1 MSKPTW
7 EKENSHRLPSVL
19 LPGFI
24 KDTEPL
30 RTENSKA
37 TWRKCIKARIP
48 ELPGKD
54 LECET
59 HPDRTALKP
68 TSPIWITPH
77 VLATK

>member
-7 EKENSHRLPSVL
+7 EKEKSHRLPLVL

-59 HPDRTALKP
+59 HPRQDSSEVHISSLDHP
-68 TSPIWITPH
+68 PCSF
-77 VLATK
+77 

>member
-7 EKENSHRLPSVL
+7 EKEKSHRLPSVL

-37 TWRKCIKARIP
+37 TWRKCINQGQDSGAAWEGLGMR
-48 ELPGKD
+48 D
-54 LECET
+54 
-59 HPDRTALKP
+59 
-68 TSPIWITPH
+68 TPQTGQ
-77 VLATK
+77 L